1 VNAEMLTSFH
11 RQRSKKLF
19 SLEGENMNKNR
30 WFNWVIGAVLIGL
43 AVLTVYQFVAT
54 VKVVSANAKQ
64 AEIIA
69 GTNPTQS
76 YPMMDCPFTQEQIRS
91 IHPVYIPE
99 IGHNIPFTEDGPTG
113 VEGGLYMLRYC
124 KTP

>member
-1 VNAEMLTSFH
+1 MLTSIH

-19 SLEGENMNKNR
+19 SLEGEKMNKNH

-43 AVLTVYQFVAT
+43 AVLTTYQFVAT

-64 AEIIA
+64 AEITA
-69 GTNPTQS
+69 GTNPTQAN
-76 YPMMDCPFTQEQIRS
+76 PMVECPFTPEQIRS
-91 IHPVYIPE
+91 IHLVYVPE
-99 IGHNIPFTEDGPTG
+99 IGHSIPFTEDGPTG